1 MYKLRHSITINK
13 WVKSQNPLTLA
24 SKANL
29 LVVCVCLFSLGRIAT
44 VCLLCVYTQLHGEVF
59 PLSTSFPF
67 VSLSLVLPVA
77 TLMHIHTRR
86 HTHTGIPAAL

>member
-1 MYKLRHSITINK
+1 MYKIRHSITINK

-59 PLSTSFPF
+59 PSFDF
-67 VSLSLVLPVA
+67 ISVHFSLSSPSVA